1 MKRGNKELI
10 VVGDRLL
17 IIPDAGEDRS
27 NAGLYLPKWAVEK
40 ESIQTGRIVELGTGT
55 PMANPHDI
63 EDEPWKQDASLSKD
77 LIQAQIGDLAIFL
90 RKAAVE
96 IDIDSDKYLI
106 VPHAAVLLLI
116 RPAAMDS

>member
-40 ESIQTGRIVELGTGT
+40 ESIQSGRIVELGTGT

-63 EDEPWKQDASLSKD
+63 EDEPWKQDSD
-77 LIQAQIGDLAIFL
+77 IRENPVQAQIGDVAIFL
-90 RKAAVE
+90 RKAAV
-96 IDIDSDKYLI
+96 DISVENEKYLI

-116 RPAAMDS
+116 RSTMMDD

>member
-1 MKRGNKELI
+1 MKRGNKELV

-40 ESIQTGRIVELGTGT
+40 ESIQTGRIVEIGSGT

-63 EDEPWKQDASLSKD
+63 EDEPWKQDMSLND
-77 LIQAQIGDLAIFL
+77 NPVLAQIGDMAIFL

-96 IDIDSDKYLI
+96 IDIEKDKYLI

-116 RPAAMDS
+116 RPTNTDD